1 MSINNDEKQ
10 LKRCLEEVVQV
21 IKDTIVKLQPST
33 ISESDTKSINSIVN
47 NMNTFTLNIEDDEV
61 LDELK
66 IEIENVLNK
75 HLPRLS
81 TDFRNYVK
89 SFLSQYDYDDQRGQ
103 FKNSL
108 NVGILHPLCRG
119 LQGLSESVDALNAA
133 WEGKLSTVQ
142 KFIENHPTLKDK
154 PGHYGTTL
162 LYSAARNNHMKL
174 VKYLIE
180 TAKCSINAQNEQEL
194 GHCLESSRGASHDSE
209 FRSKAA
215 STALHGACYNKHL
228 QIVQYLVEHG
238 ADYFIRNQALETPL
252 MNIRDEEIKQ
262 YFRNYL
268 LLGYLKTQNSLPNR
282 PILGETRPIV
292 DCVWEYKSLNDIEW
306 RSYSSEES
314 NELQQSLIVTSDQQ
328 FQTEIRLTKSDE
340 IYTIS
345 TIQFLQSAQN
355 PNEKNNN
362 LDWIRCRGSSIL
374 NFDCYS
380 IWQIMLIKHPDA
392 KSNAVPSL
400 KIFNIPTVED
410 ISFKIQIHSWYNCD
424 AKTNARI
431 DNAMN
436 NRQKL
441 LQLNLDFISD
451 KTLVFNLQT
460 FSFVDDQKTIRGFI
474 RWIPKLISNREQ
486 DKNKIK
492 IIDNFTP
499 MTNLIPIPL
508 TTKRLEQVT
517 QENDNN
523 DELSDDEN
531 GDEATSTGF
540 TNDLDDD
547 EDLLQ
552 RVNSLFYK
560 LVFFLTPFSCLDKQ
574 IIR

>member
-75 HLPRLS
+75 HLPYLS

-560 LVFFLTPFSCLDKQ
+560 LVFLSYPFFCVDKQ